1 MKRILCAIDH
11 SEPSLRGATLA
22 MDLAARYQAELV
34 LLTVVRLPDAAQL
47 DLSEYLQHEH
57 EPDLQGVLVAEA
69 ARDELRSLSDRLT
82 VMTTCDVRAGNA
94 ATEIVSSAEQHAVD
108 LIVIG
113 HRGRNRLAQALIG
126 SVARRV
132 ADTAPCP
139 VLIVR

>member
-1 MKRILCAIDH
+1 
-11 SEPSLRGATLA
+11 

-34 LLTVVRLPDAAQL
+34 LLTVVRLPDAAQP

-57 EPDLQGVLVAEA
+57 EPDLPGVLVAEA
-69 ARDELRSLSDRLT
+69 ARDEIRSLGDQLT
-82 VMTTCDVRAGNA
+82 GQGAVTTTCDVRAGNA

-108 LIVIG
+108 LIG
-113 HRGRNRLAQALIG
+113 HRDRNRLAQALIG

-132 ADTAPCP
+132 VDTAPCP